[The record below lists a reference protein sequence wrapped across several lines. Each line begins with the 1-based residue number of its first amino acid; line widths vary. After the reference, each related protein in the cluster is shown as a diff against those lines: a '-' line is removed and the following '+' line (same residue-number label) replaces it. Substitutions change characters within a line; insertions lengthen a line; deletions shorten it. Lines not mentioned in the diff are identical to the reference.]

1 MSTYFITGATGVVG
15 SALVPLLLVDGHHVR
30 LLVRGDDDADVAH
43 RLDGLFRFW
52 QFGDAEARQ
61 ARQRVQALRGDASL
75 PCFGLPAQAYHDVV
89 ATTQRIVHSAGA
101 VRMNLPIAD
110 ARLSAVGSATQ
121 IVALARACQRHGQLE
136 KLDVV
141 STVGVGGRL
150 DQVPEQWITTPRQ
163 FHNTYEQAKAEAEDL
178 LHAESEGGLPLTV
191 HRPSM
196 VVGHS
201 RTGAIMGFQVFY
213 HLCEFLAGRRT
224 LGLFPPLGDGS
235 LDIVPVDHVAAVLAW
250 SSGQPS
256 LAGQVLHTCAGPAG
270 ALRLTELR
278 TRARQAM
285 RAHGVW
291 VPPQIDLSARR
302 FAQLLGLAAPLLGQR
317 GRRAVSTLPVF
328 LDYLATRQQ
337 FDNTRTSALLAQ
349 AAGITQPDWQTYLP
363 RVLQAYLARDA
374 ARAGR

>member
-1 MSTYFITGATGVVG
+1 MNTYFITGATGVVG
-15 SALVPLLLVDGHHVR
+15 SALVPLLLAQGHSVR
-30 LLVRGDDDADVAH
+30 LLVRGVDDDAVAR
-43 RLDGLFRFW
+43 RLDGLFGFW
-52 QFGDAEARQ
+52 KFDEAKARQ
-61 ARQRVQALRGDASL
+61 ARQQVQVLRGDASL
-75 PCFGLPAQAYHDVV
+75 PRFGLQAHVYDDLVRS
-89 ATTQRIVHSAGA
+89 TERIVHCAGA

-110 ARLSAVGSATQ
+110 ARLSAVGSAAQ
-121 IVALARACQRHGQLE
+121 VVALAHGCLQHGRLQ

-150 DQVPEQWITTPRQ
+150 DRVPEHWIATPRQ
-163 FHNTYEQAKAEAEDL
+163 FHNTYEQAKAEAEEL
-178 LHAESEGGLPLTV
+178 LRAESAGGLPLTV

-201 RTGAIMGFQVFY
+201 RTGAIIGFQVFY

-250 SSGQPS
+250 SSGQMD
-256 LAGQVLHTCAGPAG
+256 LAGQVLNICAGPAG
-270 ALRLTELR
+270 ALQLTELR

-285 RAHGVW
+285 RSHGVW
-291 VPPQIDLSARR
+291 VPPQMDLSERR
-302 FAQLLGLAAPLLGQR
+302 FSQLLHWAAPLLGQR

-337 FDNTRTSALLAQ
+337 FENSRSSALLAQ
-349 AAGITQPDWQTYLP
+349 GPGIVLPDWQSYLP
-363 RVLQAYLARDA
+363 QVLHAYLTRDT
-374 ARAGR
+374 AGFGR